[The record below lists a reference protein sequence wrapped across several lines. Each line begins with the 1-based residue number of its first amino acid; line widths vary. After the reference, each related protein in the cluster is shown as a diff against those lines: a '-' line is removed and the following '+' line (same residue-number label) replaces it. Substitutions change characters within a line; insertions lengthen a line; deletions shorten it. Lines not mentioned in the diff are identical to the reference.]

1 LKSVNNKNIR
11 QYKKRQNRR
20 YQSLNGLF
28 RRHLQKHFIGLFMFY
43 KALTVIGFLGLN
55 NRTKFYR
62 TRFKKAKNRAAYGIR
77 YFRTRLCIRMNIRE
91 Y

>member
-1 LKSVNNKNIR
+1 
-11 QYKKRQNRR
+11 
-20 YQSLNGLF
+20 
-28 RRHLQKHFIGLFMFY
+28 MFY

-77 YFRTRLCIRMNIRE
+77 YFRTGLCIRMNIRE